1 MNYNQDQKQDRR
13 TLLWAA
19 LAVLAIL
26 NVVLFYFYY
35 QERQNNRDKDT
46 IIAAKTDEVLSTK
59 NKLDSISVQL
69 DAKIAEIQQLGGSVD
84 SLIVLKQELE
94 RDRLALRNSN
104 AFSAKKYEDK
114 IRNYESILTQK
125 DTEIAQLKEELGIV
139 TAKNEEL
146 SQAVSGLEG
155 DKQLLADSV
164 TNYAV
169 QNREL
174 NEKVTMASA
183 LRAENI
189 TVNALSS
196 KGKERDGGS
205 YKARRIDKLKI
216 DFRLGPNAVAKQDRK
231 EVYLR
236 ILDPDG
242 AVLSDMATG
251 SGAFIHNG
259 REMIYSSKEAINF
272 NNTSQSMGIMYG
284 RGGIPFKDGKYTV
297 ELYSEGFKIGQGDF
311 TVK

>member
-84 SLIVLKQELE
+84 SLIVLKQELD
-94 RDRLALRNSN
+94 RDRQTLRNSN

-114 IRNYESILTQK
+114 IRNYESILTRK

-174 NEKVTMASA
+174 NEKVTIASA

-205 YKARRIDKLKI
+205 YKARRIDKLRI

-272 NNTSQSMGIMYG
+272 NNTSQNMGIMYG
-284 RGGIPFKDGKYTV
+284 RGGIPFKDGKYAV

>member
-1 MNYNQDQKQDRR
+1 MDYNQEQKRDRK

-19 LAVLAIL
+19 LAVLALL
-26 NVVLFYFYY
+26 NIVLLYFFY
-35 QERQNNRDKDT
+35 QERQENHSKDT
-46 IIAAKTDEVLSTK
+46 IIAAKTEEVLFTK
-59 NKLDSISVQL
+59 TKLDSISAQL

-84 SLIVLKQELE
+84 SLVSLKQQLE
-94 RDRLALRNSN
+94 KDKQSLKDLNTY
-104 AFSAKKYEDK
+104 SAKKYEDK
-114 IRNYESILTQK
+114 IRSYEAVLNQK
-125 DTEIAQLKEELGIV
+125 DRDIAQLKEELGIV
-139 TAKNEEL
+139 TAKNDEL
-146 SQAVSGLEG
+146 TQAVSGLQGERAA
-155 DKQLLADSV
+155 LADSV
-164 TNYAV
+164 TTYAV

-174 NEKVTMASA
+174 NEKVTIASA

-189 TVNALSS
+189 TVNAMTS

-205 YKARRIDKLKI
+205 YKARRIDKLKVS
-216 DFRLGPNAVAKQDRK
+216 FVLGSNAIARQDRK

-236 ILDPDG
+236 ILDPNG

-251 SGAFIHNG
+251 SGAFIYNG

-272 NNTSQSMGIMYG
+272 DNTRQSLNIMYG
-284 RGGIPFKDGKYTV
+284 RGGVPFKDGTYAV

>member
-1 MNYNQDQKQDRR
+1 MDYNQDQKQDRR

-94 RDRLALRNSN
+94 RDRQALRNSN
-104 AFSAKKYEDK
+104 SFSAKKYEDK
-114 IRNYESILTQK
+114 IKNYESVLNQK

-146 SQAVSGLEG
+146 SQTVTGLEG

-164 TNYAV
+164 INYAV

-174 NEKVTMASA
+174 NEKVTIASA

-189 TVNALSS
+189 AVNALSS

-272 NNTSQSMGIMYG
+272 NNTGQTMGIMYG

>member
-1 MNYNQDQKQDRR
+1 MDYNQEQKRDRK

-19 LAVLAIL
+19 LAVLALL
-26 NVVLFYFYY
+26 NIVLLYFFY
-35 QERQNNRDKDT
+35 QERQENDSKDT
-46 IIAAKTDEVLSTK
+46 IIAAKTEEVLFTK
-59 NKLDSISVQL
+59 TKLDSISAQL

-84 SLIVLKQELE
+84 SLIALKQQLE
-94 RDRLALRNSN
+94 KDKQSLKNLNTY
-104 AFSAKKYEDK
+104 SAKKYEDK
-114 IRNYESILTQK
+114 IRSYEAILNQK
-125 DTEIAQLKEELGIV
+125 DQDIAQLKEELGIV

-146 SQAVSGLEG
+146 TQTVTGLQGERQALS
-155 DKQLLADSV
+155 DSV

-174 NEKVTMASA
+174 SEKVTIASA

-189 TVNALSS
+189 SVNALSS
-196 KGKERDGGS
+196 KGKEREGGN
-205 YKARRIDKLKI
+205 YKARRIDKLKVS
-216 DFRLGPNAVAKQDRK
+216 FVLGSNSIAKQDRK

-236 ILDPDG
+236 ILDPNG

-251 SGAFIHNG
+251 SGAFIYNG
-259 REMIYSSKEAINF
+259 REMIYSSKESINF
-272 NNTSQSMGIMYG
+272 DNTRQTMDIMYG
-284 RGGIPFKDGKYTV
+284 RGGVPLKDGKYTV